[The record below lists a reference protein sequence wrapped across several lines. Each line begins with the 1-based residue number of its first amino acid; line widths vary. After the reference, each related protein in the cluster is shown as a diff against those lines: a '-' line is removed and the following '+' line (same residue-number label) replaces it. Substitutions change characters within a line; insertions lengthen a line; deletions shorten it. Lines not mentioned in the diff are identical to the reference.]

1 MRVLTF
7 TEVKR
12 LAAEAAKYPDR
23 SIRKAVILDR
33 VSRENLRC
41 IQKEVG
47 YRPRRRKSA

>member
-1 MRVLTF
+1 MRVLSF

-23 SIRKAVILDR
+23 SARKAVLLDR

-41 IQKEVG
+41 IQKETG
-47 YRPRRRKSA
+47 YRPRKRKPA

>member
-23 SIRKAVILDR
+23 STRKAILLDR
-33 VSRENLRC
+33 AKRENLRC

-47 YRPRRRKSA
+47 YRPRRKRSA